1 MPTACITQP
10 DCRVSLKSER
20 IEVYGFNEQTQ
31 RDEVLRQIPLR
42 DLERLVVAESV
53 QVTSQALAALLR
65 AEIPVSVMGWNGQFL
80 GAFLPHGGTGFC
92 ASDRWP
98 NRDRQA
104 LQPTPRAPAVGR
116 VAS

>member
-20 IEVYGFNEQTQ
+20 IEVFGFNEQTQ
-31 RDEVLRQIPLR
+31 RDEGLRQIPLR

-65 AEIPVSVMGWNGQFL
+65 AEIPVRVMGWNGQFL
-80 GAFLPHGGTGFC
+80 GRCLPAGNPHG
-92 ASDRWP
+92 RP
-98 NRDRQA
+98 R
-104 LQPTPRAPAVGR
+104 LQQYRRTSGPEFAPRITR
-116 VAS
+116 R

>member
-1 MPTACITQP
+1 MPTACIIQP

-20 IEVYGFNEQTQ
+20 IEVFGFNEQTQ

-80 GAFLPHGGTGFC
+80 GAFFAQEDGLAIEVLFIVE
-92 ASDRWP
+92 
-98 NRDRQA
+98 
-104 LQPTPRAPAVGR
+104 PA
-116 VAS
+116 